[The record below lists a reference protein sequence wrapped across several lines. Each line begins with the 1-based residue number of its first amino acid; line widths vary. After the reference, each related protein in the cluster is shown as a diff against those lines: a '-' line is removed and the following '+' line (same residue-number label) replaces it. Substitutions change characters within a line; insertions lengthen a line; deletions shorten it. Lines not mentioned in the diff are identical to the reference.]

1 MVCGIIGAREGEL
14 KRSVWEKTPT
24 QLAENHGGGG
34 VEATSLVAIFGVGGG
49 AKVAQISS
57 GQGARI
63 EGKKESEGRV
73 EEGKKRIKEIV
84 ELKVESDMLLRRGL
98 EARVLLGNM
107 VMRAPPTHA
116 KNGSRAQMHSNWGIA
131 LLGDLIVRHDVKY
144 EVMGVIPSHAKN
156 GGKTPAC
163 ASCRGIVDRMC
174 VVGVGGA

>member
-1 MVCGIIGAREGEL
+1 
-14 KRSVWEKTPT
+14 
-24 QLAENHGGGG
+24 
-34 VEATSLVAIFGVGGG
+34 
-49 AKVAQISS
+49 
-57 GQGARI
+57 
-63 EGKKESEGRV
+63 
-73 EEGKKRIKEIV
+73 
-84 ELKVESDMLLRRGL
+84 MLLRRGL
-98 EARVLLGNM
+98 EVRVLLGNM